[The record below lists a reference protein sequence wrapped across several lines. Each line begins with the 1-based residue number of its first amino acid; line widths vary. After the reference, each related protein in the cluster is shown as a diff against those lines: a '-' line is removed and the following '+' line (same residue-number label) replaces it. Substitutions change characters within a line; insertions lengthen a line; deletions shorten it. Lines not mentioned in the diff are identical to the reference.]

1 MPGLHFLRPRRNFNG
16 SLPKVV
22 QFGSV
27 PALRQYYDITTYL
40 ILLAAFGLLNF
51 ANVMQDRKF
60 KRQIARLE
68 RVGNDDFQLIL
79 TGGAGAFATH
89 ELHLLLRR
97 IRVRSRQVSRLR
109 RTMFKVG
116 LCIPFL
122 MFAACA
128 AALVSLRGL
137 VAIFILAI
145 PVCLIILVYQQVRA
159 GRKFSCYN
167 RAKRL
172 RAIIQQ
178 ELARRR

>member
-1 MPGLHFLRPRRNFNG
+1 
-16 SLPKVV
+16 
-22 QFGSV
+22 
-27 PALRQYYDITTYL
+27 
-40 ILLAAFGLLNF
+40 
-51 ANVMQDRKF
+51 MQNRKF

-68 RVGNDDFQLIL
+68 RIGNDDFQLIL

-97 IRVRSRQVSRLR
+97 IRIRTQQVSRLR

-122 MFAACA
+122 MFAACV

-137 VAIFILAI
+137 VTIFVLAI

-159 GRKFSCYN
+159 GQKFSCYD

-172 RAIIQQ
+172 RGIIQQ
-178 ELARRR
+178 ELERRR

>member
-1 MPGLHFLRPRRNFNG
+1 MLR
-16 SLPKVV
+16 
-22 QFGSV
+22 
-27 PALRQYYDITTYL
+27 
-40 ILLAAFGLLNF
+40 
-51 ANVMQDRKF
+51 DRKF

-97 IRVRSRQVSRLR
+97 INVRSRQVSRLR

-122 MFAACA
+122 MLAASA
-128 AALVSLRGL
+128 AAMVSLRGL
-137 VAIFILAI
+137 VTIFVLAV
-145 PVCLIILVYQQVRA
+145 PVCLIVLVYQQLRA
-159 GRKFSCYN
+159 GRKFSCYD
-167 RAKRL
+167 RAARL
-172 RAIIQQ
+172 RGIIQQ